1 MPTLVSRVLSR
12 AWWVVFPAFAVLVA
26 RLTFERAC
34 ADPYNLLPGVMSRPA
49 LAMPVALL
57 YVSAHLWVVAV
68 YLHAVNAAGTLWP
81 LRTPSAAMPRVETW
95 KAIALVALLAIE
107 YAPVSLWRLFGCR

>member
-1 MPTLVSRVLSR
+1 MPALVNRILSR
-12 AWWVVFPAFAVLVA
+12 AWWLVCPAFAALVM

-34 ADPYNLLPGVMSRPA
+34 ADPYNLLPQVMSRPM

-57 YVSAHLWVVAV
+57 YVSAHVWVVAV
-68 YLHAVNAAGTLWP
+68 YLQAATAAGTLWP
-81 LRTPSAAMPRVETW
+81 LRNGSEAILWRERW